1 MLYVL
6 WGRFQNCKDLYHLLH
21 LRTNGKSEYDA
32 KSSKVSAWHRNLIKR
47 LHLWIIIWDDY
58 LVVYPPPP
66 LLYGII
72 IHYYVNYNYYMGWC
86 YNYIIIIH
94 CLGIY
99 PLPLLCDW
107 FSCTIL
113 LLQKN
118 ADIGVNIVT
127 VPPTPKS
134 PTKEESLETTEKK
147 KEKPAWLWKPLRAV
161 EKNAVTQ
168 TYSLFQVLKCFILI
182 CCLWG
187 E

>member
-72 IHYYVNYNYYMGWC
+72 IHYYVNYNYYMRWY

-113 LLQKN
+113 LLQKKR
-118 ADIGVNIVT
+118 T
-127 VPPTPKS
+127 SEWTLWPYLRHPSHQRKRSRWRRLRRRKKS
-134 PTKEESLETTEKK
+134 QRGCGSRWEPSRRMRSLRRT
-147 KEKPAWLWKPLRAV
+147 R
-161 EKNAVTQ
+161 
-168 TYSLFQVLKCFILI
+168 FFRC
-182 CCLWG
+182 
-187 E
+187 